1 MQEYIQGKS
10 QMNHKKK
17 KTKNKILKLVC
28 LLIFVIGTAVF
39 LEAAILYTVNNKN
52 VYQISKVLLDQAVDI
67 IDKNQKNEDDMIQSL
82 KEDYIVRAKAVS
94 YIIDAKPEAEKNTT
108 ELKKIADLMSI
119 DEIHIFNK
127 KGKIYSGSEPKY
139 YGYSFDSG
147 EQMAYFKPMLKN
159 KKLTMCQDV
168 TPNTSEGKKMMYALV
183 WNEAGNR
190 MIQVGIEPVRLLQEV
205 RQNEADVVV
214 ANMPV
219 YKGISLYVTDK
230 KSGKIYGATD
240 SKKIG
245 KTLDDIGLGKQ
256 RKKMTKENFVSGTVR
271 IDGEQ
276 SLYIIKKTKK
286 YIVGVTFEIASDNAS
301 NMIAILI
308 MAVYLSIAAGVIL
321 FVIIILSKVRKEK
334 KEQSAM
340 LLSISEMSN
349 IDKMTGCFNR
359 KSYEEDLSNMSE
371 NDQFIYVSMDVNGLK
386 IINDSHG
393 HAAGDELICG
403 AAACM
408 RRCFGKYGKVY
419 RIGGD
424 EFVAVL
430 FVQLEQFLW
439 IKTEFDGDIRYWT
452 GNQVEEISISC
463 GYVSSGER
471 KWAFMKEIANVADIR
486 MYEEKAMYYKKN
498 GVDRQ
503 GQPASYV
510 ALYRLYSQILRINL
524 QKDHYKILNWKETI
538 HKNKQ
543 LPKGTLT
550 EWFDNFQD
558 IQFIHPDD
566 REEYQQKTDLEYL
579 KQQFAEQKEF
589 VTITY
594 RVKEG
599 TDYKTVTL
607 EIVPED
613 ENSKNTYEGFLYVKD
628 SKANLI

>member
-1 MQEYIQGKS
+1 MD
-10 QMNHKKK
+10 HKKK

-39 LEAAILYTVNNKN
+39 LEAAIIYTVNNKN
-52 VYQISKVLLDQAVDI
+52 VYKTSKVLLDQAVDI
-67 IDKNQKNEDDMIQSL
+67 IEKNQKNEDDMIQSL

-94 YIIDAKPEAEKNTT
+94 YIIDAKPEAEKNIT

-119 DEIHIFNK
+119 DEIHIFDK
-127 KGKIYSGSEPKY
+127 KGKIYSGTEPKY

-183 WNEAGNR
+183 WNEAGDR

-205 RQNEADVVV
+205 KQNEADAVV

-219 YKGISLYVTDK
+219 YKGMSLYVTDK

-245 KTLDDIGLGKQ
+245 KTLDDIGLSRQ
-256 RKKMTKENFVSGTVR
+256 RKKIAKENLVSGIVR
-271 IDGEQ
+271 VDGEKT
-276 SLYIIKKTKK
+276 LYIIKKTKK

-308 MAVYLSIAAGVIL
+308 MVVYLSIAAGVIL
-321 FVIIILSKVRKEK
+321 LVISRLSKVRKEK

-340 LLSISEMSN
+340 LSSISEMSN

-359 KSYEEDLSNMSE
+359 RSYEEDLSKMSA
-371 NDQFIYVSMDVNGLK
+371 NDQFIYISMDVNGLK

-408 RRCFGKYGKVY
+408 RRCFDKYGKVY

-439 IKTEFDGDIRYWT
+439 IKTEFDGDIRYRT

-471 KWAFMKEIANVADIR
+471 KWASMKEIANVADIR

-498 GVDRQ
+498 GVDRR

>member
-1 MQEYIQGKS
+1 
-10 QMNHKKK
+10 MNHKKK

-256 RKKMTKENFVSGTVR
+256 RKKMTKKNFVSGTVR

-408 RRCFGKYGKVY
+408 RSCFDKYGKVY

-471 KWAFMKEIANVADIR
+471 KWASMKEIANVADIR

>member
-1 MQEYIQGKS
+1 MG
-10 QMNHKKK
+10 NKKK
-17 KTKNKILKLVC
+17 KRKNKILKIVC
-28 LLIFVIGTAVF
+28 LLIFVIVTAVF
-39 LEAAILYTVNNKN
+39 LEAVILYTVNNKN
-52 VYQISKVLLDQAVDI
+52 VYKTSKILLDQVVDI

-127 KGKIYSGSEPKY
+127 KGKIYRGSEPKY

-430 FVQLEQFLW
+430 FVQLEQFVW
-439 IKTEFDGDIRYWT
+439 IKTGFDADIKYWT

-471 KWAFMKEIANVADIR
+471 KWASIQEIANVADIR

-498 GVDRQ
+498 GIDRQ

-538 HKNKQ
+538 GKNKQ
-543 LPKGTLT
+543 LPKGSLT
-550 EWFDNFQD
+550 EWFDNFED
-558 IQFIHPDD
+558 IQLIHPDD

-579 KQQFAEQKEF
+579 KQQFAEQKKF

-594 RVKEG
+594 RVKDG
-599 TDYKTVTL
+599 IDYKTVTI

-628 SKANLI
+628 RL

>member
-1 MQEYIQGKS
+1 
-10 QMNHKKK
+10 MNHKKK

-190 MIQVGIEPVRLLQEV
+190 MIQVGIEPVRLLHEV

-276 SLYIIKKTKK
+276 SLYIIRKTKK

>member
-10 QMNHKKK
+10 QMDHKKK

-52 VYQISKVLLDQAVDI
+52 VYQISKVRLDQAVDI

-408 RRCFGKYGKVY
+408 RSCFDKYGKVY

-471 KWAFMKEIANVADIR
+471 KWASMKEIANVADIR

>member
-1 MQEYIQGKS
+1 
-10 QMNHKKK
+10 MNHKKK

-67 IDKNQKNEDDMIQSL
+67 IEKNQKNEDDMIQSL

-94 YIIDAKPEAEKNTT
+94 YIIDAKPEAEKNIT

-119 DEIHIFNK
+119 DEIHIFDK
-127 KGKIYSGSEPKY
+127 KGKIYSGTEPKY

-183 WNEAGNR
+183 WNEAGDR

-205 RQNEADVVV
+205 KQNEADAVV

-219 YKGISLYVTDK
+219 YKGMSLYVTDK

-245 KTLDDIGLGKQ
+245 KTLDDIGLSRQ
-256 RKKMTKENFVSGTVR
+256 RKKIAKENLVSGIVR
-271 IDGEQ
+271 VDGEK
-276 SLYIIKKTKK
+276 SFYIIKKTKK

-301 NMIAILI
+301 NMIALLI
-308 MAVYLSIAAGVIL
+308 MVVYLSIAAGVIL
-321 FVIIILSKVRKEK
+321 LVISRLSKVRKEK

-340 LLSISEMSN
+340 LSSISEMSN

-359 KSYEEDLSNMSE
+359 RSYEEDLSKMSA
-371 NDQFIYVSMDVNGLK
+371 NDQFIYISMDVNGLK

-408 RRCFGKYGKVY
+408 RRCFDKYGKVY

-471 KWAFMKEIANVADIR
+471 KWESMKEIANVADIR

-558 IQFIHPDD
+558 IQFSHPDD

>member
-1 MQEYIQGKS
+1 MG
-10 QMNHKKK
+10 NKKK
-17 KTKNKILKLVC
+17 KRKNKILKIVC
-28 LLIFVIGTAVF
+28 LLIFVIVTAVF
-39 LEAAILYTVNNKN
+39 LEAVILYTVNNKN
-52 VYQISKVLLDQAVDI
+52 VYQTSKVLLDQVVDI
-67 IDKNQKNEDDMIQSL
+67 IDKNQKNEDGMIQTL

-159 KKLTMCQDV
+159 KKLAMCQDV

-219 YKGISLYVTDK
+219 YKGLSLYVTDK

-256 RKKMTKENFVSGTVR
+256 RKKMAKENLVSGTVR
-271 IDGEQ
+271 IDGKQ

-286 YIVGVTFEIASDNAS
+286 YIVGVTLEIASDNAS

-308 MAVYLSIAAGVIL
+308 MVVYLSIAAGVIF
-321 FVIIILSKVRKEK
+321 FVITRLFKVRKEK

-340 LLSISEMSN
+340 LSSISEMSN

-403 AAACM
+403 AATCM

-430 FVQLEQFLW
+430 FVQLDQFVW
-439 IKTEFDGDIRYWT
+439 IKTEFDGDIKYWT
-452 GNQVEEISISC
+452 GNQVEKISISY

-471 KWAFMKEIANVADIR
+471 KWASIKEIANVADIR

-498 GVDRQ
+498 GIDRR
-503 GQPASYV
+503 GQPVSYV

-538 HKNKQ
+538 GKNKQ
-543 LPKGTLT
+543 LPKGSLT
-550 EWFDNFQD
+550 EWFDNFED
-558 IQFIHPDD
+558 IQLIHPDD

-579 KQQFAEQKEF
+579 KQQFAEQKKF

-594 RVKEG
+594 RVKDG
-599 TDYKTVTL
+599 IDYKTVTI

-613 ENSKNTYEGFLYVKD
+613 ENSKNIYEGFLYVKD
-628 SKANLI
+628 RL

>member
-1 MQEYIQGKS
+1 M
-10 QMNHKKK
+10 
-17 KTKNKILKLVC
+17 
-28 LLIFVIGTAVF
+28 IFVIGTAVF

-67 IDKNQKNEDDMIQSL
+67 IEKNQKNEDDMIQSL

-94 YIIDAKPEAEKNTT
+94 YIIDAKPEAEKNIT

-119 DEIHIFNK
+119 DEIHIFDK
-127 KGKIYSGSEPKY
+127 KGKIYSGTEPKY

-183 WNEAGNR
+183 WNEAGDR

-205 RQNEADVVV
+205 KQNEADAVV

-219 YKGISLYVTDK
+219 YKGMSLYVTDK

-245 KTLDDIGLGKQ
+245 KTLDDIGLSRQ
-256 RKKMTKENFVSGTVR
+256 RKKIAKENLVSGIVR
-271 IDGEQ
+271 VDGEQ

-408 RRCFGKYGKVY
+408 RSCFDKYGKVY

-471 KWAFMKEIANVADIR
+471 KWASMKEIANVADIR

>member
-1 MQEYIQGKS
+1 
-10 QMNHKKK
+10 MNHKKK

-371 NDQFIYVSMDVNGLK
+371 NDQFIYVSMDVNGLN

-408 RRCFGKYGKVY
+408 RSCFDKYGKVY

-471 KWAFMKEIANVADIR
+471 KWASMKEIANVADIR

>member
-67 IDKNQKNEDDMIQSL
+67 IEKNQKNEDDMIQSL

-94 YIIDAKPEAEKNTT
+94 YIIDAKPEAEKNIT

-119 DEIHIFNK
+119 DEIHIFDK
-127 KGKIYSGSEPKY
+127 KGKIYSGTEPKY

-183 WNEAGNR
+183 WNEAGDR

-205 RQNEADVVV
+205 KQNEADAVV

-219 YKGISLYVTDK
+219 YKGMSLYVTDK

-245 KTLDDIGLGKQ
+245 KTLDDIGLSRQ
-256 RKKMTKENFVSGTVR
+256 RKKIAKENLVSGIVR
-271 IDGEQ
+271 VDGEK
-276 SLYIIKKTKK
+276 SFYIIKKTKK

-301 NMIAILI
+301 NMIALLI
-308 MAVYLSIAAGVIL
+308 MVVYLSIAAGVIL
-321 FVIIILSKVRKEK
+321 LVISRLSKVRKEK

-340 LLSISEMSN
+340 LSSISEMSN

-359 KSYEEDLSNMSE
+359 RSYEEDLSKMSA
-371 NDQFIYVSMDVNGLK
+371 NDQFIYISMDVNGLK

-408 RRCFGKYGKVY
+408 RRCFDKYGKVY

-471 KWAFMKEIANVADIR
+471 KWESMKEIANVADIR

-599 TDYKTVTL
+599 TDYKRR
-607 EIVPED
+607 
-613 ENSKNTYEGFLYVKD
+613 
-628 SKANLI
+628 

>member
-1 MQEYIQGKS
+1 MD
-10 QMNHKKK
+10 HKKK

-52 VYQISKVLLDQAVDI
+52 VYQTSKVLLDQAVDI
-67 IDKNQKNEDDMIQSL
+67 IEKNQKNEDDMIQSL

-94 YIIDAKPEAEKNTT
+94 YIIDAKPEAEKNIT

-119 DEIHIFNK
+119 DEIHIFDK
-127 KGKIYSGSEPKY
+127 KGKIYSGTEPKY

-183 WNEAGNR
+183 WNEAGDR

-205 RQNEADVVV
+205 KQNEADAVV

-219 YKGISLYVTDK
+219 YKGMSLYVTDK

-245 KTLDDIGLGKQ
+245 KTLDDIGLSRQ
-256 RKKMTKENFVSGTVR
+256 RKKIAKENLVSGIVR
-271 IDGEQ
+271 VDGEK

-308 MAVYLSIAAGVIL
+308 MVVYLSIAAGVIL
-321 FVIIILSKVRKEK
+321 LVISRLSKVRKEK

-340 LLSISEMSN
+340 LSSISEMSN

-359 KSYEEDLSNMSE
+359 RSYEEDLSKMSA
-371 NDQFIYVSMDVNGLK
+371 NDQFIYISMDVNGLK

-403 AAACM
+403 AAECM
-408 RRCFGKYGKVY
+408 RRCFDKYGKVY

-471 KWAFMKEIANVADIR
+471 KWESMKEIANVADIR

>member
-371 NDQFIYVSMDVNGLK
+371 NDQFIYISMDVNGLK

-408 RRCFGKYGKVY
+408 RSCFDKYGKVY

-471 KWAFMKEIANVADIR
+471 KWASMKEIANVADIR

>member
-39 LEAAILYTVNNKN
+39 LEAAILYTVNNKS

-168 TPNTSEGKKMMYALV
+168 TPNTSEGKKMIYALV

-408 RRCFGKYGKVY
+408 RSCFDKYGKVY

-471 KWAFMKEIANVADIR
+471 KWASMKEIANVADIR

>member
-1 MQEYIQGKS
+1 
-10 QMNHKKK
+10 MNHKKK

-28 LLIFVIGTAVF
+28 LL
-39 LEAAILYTVNNKN
+39 ILYTVNNKN

-408 RRCFGKYGKVY
+408 RSCFDKYGKVY

-471 KWAFMKEIANVADIR
+471 KWASMKEIANVADIR

>member
-1 MQEYIQGKS
+1 MD
-10 QMNHKKK
+10 HKKK

-408 RRCFGKYGKVY
+408 RSCFDKYGKVY

-471 KWAFMKEIANVADIR
+471 KWASMKEIANVADIR

>member
-1 MQEYIQGKS
+1 
-10 QMNHKKK
+10 MNHKKK

-67 IDKNQKNEDDMIQSL
+67 IEKNQKNEDDMIQSL

-94 YIIDAKPEAEKNTT
+94 YIIDAKPEAEKNIT

-119 DEIHIFNK
+119 DEIHIFDK
-127 KGKIYSGSEPKY
+127 KGKIYSGTEPKY

-183 WNEAGNR
+183 WNEAGDR

-205 RQNEADVVV
+205 KQNEADAVV

-219 YKGISLYVTDK
+219 YKGMSLYVTDK

-245 KTLDDIGLGKQ
+245 KTLDDIGLSRQ
-256 RKKMTKENFVSGTVR
+256 RKKIAKENLVSGIVR
-271 IDGEQ
+271 VDGEK
-276 SLYIIKKTKK
+276 SFYIIKKTKK

-301 NMIAILI
+301 NMIALLI
-308 MAVYLSIAAGVIL
+308 MVVYLSIAAGVIL
-321 FVIIILSKVRKEK
+321 LVISRLSKVRKEK

-359 KSYEEDLSNMSE
+359 RSYEEDLSKMSA
-371 NDQFIYVSMDVNGLK
+371 NDQFIYISMDVNGLK

-408 RRCFGKYGKVY
+408 RRCFDKYGKVY

-471 KWAFMKEIANVADIR
+471 KWESMKEIANVADIR

>member
-1 MQEYIQGKS
+1 MD
-10 QMNHKKK
+10 HKKK

-52 VYQISKVLLDQAVDI
+52 VYQTSKVLLDQAVDI
-67 IDKNQKNEDDMIQSL
+67 IEKNQKNEDDMIQSL

-94 YIIDAKPEAEKNTT
+94 YIIDAKPEAEKNIT

-119 DEIHIFNK
+119 DEIHIFDK
-127 KGKIYSGSEPKY
+127 KGKIYSGTEPKY

-183 WNEAGNR
+183 WNEAGDR

-205 RQNEADVVV
+205 KQNEADAVV

-219 YKGISLYVTDK
+219 YKGMSLYVTDK

-245 KTLDDIGLGKQ
+245 KTLDDIGLSRQ
-256 RKKMTKENFVSGTVR
+256 RKKIAKENLVSGIVR
-271 IDGEQ
+271 VDGEK
-276 SLYIIKKTKK
+276 SFYIIKKTKK

-301 NMIAILI
+301 NMIALLI
-308 MAVYLSIAAGVIL
+308 MVVYLSIAAGVIL
-321 FVIIILSKVRKEK
+321 LVISRLSKVRKEK

-340 LLSISEMSN
+340 LSSISEMSN

-359 KSYEEDLSNMSE
+359 RSYEEDLSKMSA
-371 NDQFIYVSMDVNGLK
+371 NDQFIYISMDVNGLK

-408 RRCFGKYGKVY
+408 RRCFDKYGKVY

-471 KWAFMKEIANVADIR
+471 KWESMKEIANVADIR

>member
-1 MQEYIQGKS
+1 M
-10 QMNHKKK
+10 
-17 KTKNKILKLVC
+17 KLVC

-67 IDKNQKNEDDMIQSL
+67 IEKNQKNEDDMIQSL

-94 YIIDAKPEAEKNTT
+94 YIIDAKPEAEKNIT

-119 DEIHIFNK
+119 DEIHIFDK
-127 KGKIYSGSEPKY
+127 KGKIYSGTEPKY

-183 WNEAGNR
+183 WNEAGDR

-205 RQNEADVVV
+205 KQNEADAVV

-219 YKGISLYVTDK
+219 YKGMSLYVTDK

-245 KTLDDIGLGKQ
+245 KTLDDIGLSRQ
-256 RKKMTKENFVSGTVR
+256 RKKIAKENLVSGIVR
-271 IDGEQ
+271 VDGEQ

-408 RRCFGKYGKVY
+408 RSCFDKYGKVY

-471 KWAFMKEIANVADIR
+471 KWASMKEIANVADIR

>member
-1 MQEYIQGKS
+1 MD
-10 QMNHKKK
+10 HKKK

-52 VYQISKVLLDQAVDI
+52 VYQTSKVLLDQAVDI
-67 IDKNQKNEDDMIQSL
+67 IEKNQKNEDDMIQSL

-94 YIIDAKPEAEKNTT
+94 YIIDAKPEAEKNIT

-119 DEIHIFNK
+119 DEIHIFDK
-127 KGKIYSGSEPKY
+127 KGKIYSGTEPKSD
-139 YGYSFDSG
+139 GYSFDSG

-183 WNEAGNR
+183 WNEAGDR

-205 RQNEADVVV
+205 KQNEADAVV

-219 YKGISLYVTDK
+219 YKGMSLYVTDK

-245 KTLDDIGLGKQ
+245 KTLDDIGLSRQ
-256 RKKMTKENFVSGTVR
+256 RKKIAKENLVSGIVR
-271 IDGEQ
+271 VDGEK
-276 SLYIIKKTKK
+276 SFYIIKKTKK

-301 NMIAILI
+301 NMIALLI
-308 MAVYLSIAAGVIL
+308 MVVYLSIAAGVIL
-321 FVIIILSKVRKEK
+321 LVISRLSKVRKEK

-340 LLSISEMSN
+340 LSSISEMSN

-359 KSYEEDLSNMSE
+359 RSYEEDLSKMSA
-371 NDQFIYVSMDVNGLK
+371 NDQFIYISMDVNGLK

-408 RRCFGKYGKVY
+408 RRCFDKYGKVY

-471 KWAFMKEIANVADIR
+471 KWESMKEIANVADIR

>member
-1 MQEYIQGKS
+1 
-10 QMNHKKK
+10 MNHKKK

-67 IDKNQKNEDDMIQSL
+67 IEKNQKNEDDMIQSL

-94 YIIDAKPEAEKNTT
+94 YIIDAKPEAEKNIT

-119 DEIHIFNK
+119 DEIHIFDK
-127 KGKIYSGSEPKY
+127 KGKIYSGTEPKY

-183 WNEAGNR
+183 WNEAGDR

-205 RQNEADVVV
+205 KQNEADAVV

-219 YKGISLYVTDK
+219 YKGMSLYVTDK

-245 KTLDDIGLGKQ
+245 KTLDDIGLSRQ
-256 RKKMTKENFVSGTVR
+256 RKKIAKENLVSGIVR
-271 IDGEQ
+271 VDGEK
-276 SLYIIKKTKK
+276 SFYIIKKTKK

-301 NMIAILI
+301 NMIALLI
-308 MAVYLSIAAGVIL
+308 MVVYLSIAAGVIL
-321 FVIIILSKVRKEK
+321 LVISRLSKVRKEK
-334 KEQSAM
+334 KEQSEM
-340 LLSISEMSN
+340 LSSISEMSN

-359 KSYEEDLSNMSE
+359 RSYEEDLSKMSA
-371 NDQFIYVSMDVNGLK
+371 NDQFIYISMDVNGLK

-408 RRCFGKYGKVY
+408 RRCFDKYGKVY

-471 KWAFMKEIANVADIR
+471 KWESMKEIANVADIR

-566 REEYQQKTDLEYL
+566 REEYL

>member
-1 MQEYIQGKS
+1 
-10 QMNHKKK
+10 MNHKKK

-52 VYQISKVLLDQAVDI
+52 VYQTSKVLLDQAVDI
-67 IDKNQKNEDDMIQSL
+67 IEKNQKNEDDMIQSL

-94 YIIDAKPEAEKNTT
+94 YIIDAKPEAEKNIT

-408 RRCFGKYGKVY
+408 RSCFDKYGKVY

-471 KWAFMKEIANVADIR
+471 KWESMKEIANVADIR

>member
-1 MQEYIQGKS
+1 
-10 QMNHKKK
+10 
-17 KTKNKILKLVC
+17 
-28 LLIFVIGTAVF
+28 
-39 LEAAILYTVNNKN
+39 
-52 VYQISKVLLDQAVDI
+52 
-67 IDKNQKNEDDMIQSL
+67 
-82 KEDYIVRAKAVS
+82 
-94 YIIDAKPEAEKNTT
+94 
-108 ELKKIADLMSI
+108 MSI
-119 DEIHIFNK
+119 DEIHIFDK
-127 KGKIYSGSEPKY
+127 KGKIYSGTEPKY

-168 TPNTSEGKKMMYALV
+168 TPNTSEGKKMMYALI
-183 WNEAGNR
+183 WNEAGDR

-205 RQNEADVVV
+205 KQNEADAVV

-219 YKGISLYVTDK
+219 YKGMSLYVTDK

-245 KTLDDIGLGKQ
+245 KTLDDIGLSRQ
-256 RKKMTKENFVSGTVR
+256 RKKIAKENLVSGIVR
-271 IDGEQ
+271 VDGEK
-276 SLYIIKKTKK
+276 SFYIIKKTKK

-301 NMIAILI
+301 NMIALLI
-308 MAVYLSIAAGVIL
+308 MVVYLSIAAGVIL
-321 FVIIILSKVRKEK
+321 LVISRLSKVRKEK

-340 LLSISEMSN
+340 LSSISEMSN

-359 KSYEEDLSNMSE
+359 RSYEEDLSKMSA
-371 NDQFIYVSMDVNGLK
+371 NDQFIYISMDVNGLK

-408 RRCFGKYGKVY
+408 RRCFDKYGKVY

-471 KWAFMKEIANVADIR
+471 KWASMKEIANVADIR

>member
-408 RRCFGKYGKVY
+408 RSCFDKYGKVY

-471 KWAFMKEIANVADIR
+471 KWASMKEIANVADIR

-524 QKDHYKILNWKETI
+524 QKDHYKILNWKEAI

>member
-1 MQEYIQGKS
+1 
-10 QMNHKKK
+10 MNHKKK

-408 RRCFGKYGKVY
+408 RSCFDKYGKVY

-471 KWAFMKEIANVADIR
+471 KWESMKEIANVADIR

>member
-1 MQEYIQGKS
+1 MD
-10 QMNHKKK
+10 HKKK

-52 VYQISKVLLDQAVDI
+52 VYKTSKVLLDQAVDI
-67 IDKNQKNEDDMIQSL
+67 IEKNQKNEDDMIQSL

-94 YIIDAKPEAEKNTT
+94 YIIDAKPEAEKNIT

-119 DEIHIFNK
+119 DEIHIFDK
-127 KGKIYSGSEPKY
+127 KGKIYSGTEPKY

-183 WNEAGNR
+183 WNEAGDR

-205 RQNEADVVV
+205 KQNEADAVV

-219 YKGISLYVTDK
+219 YKGMSLYVTDK

-245 KTLDDIGLGKQ
+245 KTLDDIGLSRQ
-256 RKKMTKENFVSGTVR
+256 RKKIAKENLVSGIVR
-271 IDGEQ
+271 VDGEK
-276 SLYIIKKTKK
+276 SFYIIKKTKK

-308 MAVYLSIAAGVIL
+308 MVVYLSIAAWVIL
-321 FVIIILSKVRKEK
+321 LVISRLSKVRKEK

-359 KSYEEDLSNMSE
+359 RSYEEDLSKMSA
-371 NDQFIYVSMDVNGLK
+371 NDQFIYISMDVNGLK

-408 RRCFGKYGKVY
+408 RRCFDKYGKVY

-471 KWAFMKEIANVADIR
+471 KWESMKEIANVADIR

>member
-1 MQEYIQGKS
+1 
-10 QMNHKKK
+10 MNHKKK

-119 DEIHIFNK
+119 DEIHIFDK
-127 KGKIYSGSEPKY
+127 KGKIYSGTEPKY

-183 WNEAGNR
+183 WNEAGDR

-205 RQNEADVVV
+205 KQNEADAVV

-219 YKGISLYVTDK
+219 YKGMSLYVTDK

-245 KTLDDIGLGKQ
+245 KTLDDIGLSRQ
-256 RKKMTKENFVSGTVR
+256 RKKIAKENLVSGIVR
-271 IDGEQ
+271 VDGEK

-308 MAVYLSIAAGVIL
+308 MVVYLSIAAGVIL
-321 FVIIILSKVRKEK
+321 LVISRLSKVRKEK

-340 LLSISEMSN
+340 LSSISEMSN

-359 KSYEEDLSNMSE
+359 RSYEEDLSKMSA
-371 NDQFIYVSMDVNGLK
+371 NDQFIYISMDVNGLK

-408 RRCFGKYGKVY
+408 RSCFDKYGKVY

-471 KWAFMKEIANVADIR
+471 KWESMKEIANVADIR

>member
-1 MQEYIQGKS
+1 
-10 QMNHKKK
+10 MNHKKK

-408 RRCFGKYGKVY
+408 RSCFDKYGKVY

-471 KWAFMKEIANVADIR
+471 KWESMKEIANVADIR

-579 KQQFAEQKEF
+579 KQQFVEQKEF

>member
-1 MQEYIQGKS
+1 
-10 QMNHKKK
+10 MNHKKK

-67 IDKNQKNEDDMIQSL
+67 IEKNQKNEDDMIQSL

-94 YIIDAKPEAEKNTT
+94 YIIDAKPEAEKNIT

-119 DEIHIFNK
+119 DEIHIFDK
-127 KGKIYSGSEPKY
+127 KGKIYSGTEPKY

-183 WNEAGNR
+183 WNEAGDR

-205 RQNEADVVV
+205 KQNEADAVV

-219 YKGISLYVTDK
+219 YKGMSLYVTDK

-245 KTLDDIGLGKQ
+245 KTLDDIGLSRQ
-256 RKKMTKENFVSGTVR
+256 RKKIAKENLVSGIVR
-271 IDGEQ
+271 VDGEK

-308 MAVYLSIAAGVIL
+308 MVVYLSIAAGVIL
-321 FVIIILSKVRKEK
+321 LVISRLSKVRKEK

-340 LLSISEMSN
+340 LSSISEMSN

-359 KSYEEDLSNMSE
+359 RSYEEDLSKMSA
-371 NDQFIYVSMDVNGLK
+371 NDQFIYISMDVNGLK

-408 RRCFGKYGKVY
+408 RSCFDKYGKVY

-471 KWAFMKEIANVADIR
+471 KWASMKEIANVADIR

>member
-1 MQEYIQGKS
+1 M
-10 QMNHKKK
+10 
-17 KTKNKILKLVC
+17 
-28 LLIFVIGTAVF
+28 
-39 LEAAILYTVNNKN
+39 EAAILYTVNNKN
-52 VYQISKVLLDQAVDI
+52 VYQTSKVLLDQAVDI
-67 IDKNQKNEDDMIQSL
+67 IEKNQKNEDDMIQSL

-94 YIIDAKPEAEKNTT
+94 YIIDAKPEAEKNIT

-119 DEIHIFNK
+119 DEIHIFDK
-127 KGKIYSGSEPKY
+127 KGKIYSGTEPKY

-183 WNEAGNR
+183 WNEAGDR

-205 RQNEADVVV
+205 KQNEADAVV

-219 YKGISLYVTDK
+219 YKGMSLYVTDK

-245 KTLDDIGLGKQ
+245 KTLDDIGLSRQ
-256 RKKMTKENFVSGTVR
+256 RKKIAKENLVSGIVR
-271 IDGEQ
+271 VDGEK
-276 SLYIIKKTKK
+276 SFYIIKKTKK

-301 NMIAILI
+301 NMIALLI
-308 MAVYLSIAAGVIL
+308 MVVYLSIAAGVIL
-321 FVIIILSKVRKEK
+321 LVISRLSKVRKEK

-340 LLSISEMSN
+340 LSSISEMSN

-359 KSYEEDLSNMSE
+359 RSYEEDLSKMSA
-371 NDQFIYVSMDVNGLK
+371 NDQFIYISMDVNGLK

-408 RRCFGKYGKVY
+408 RRCFDKYGKVY

-471 KWAFMKEIANVADIR
+471 KWESMKEIANVADIR

>member
-1 MQEYIQGKS
+1 
-10 QMNHKKK
+10 MNHKKK

-340 LLSISEMSN
+340 LSSISEMSN

-359 KSYEEDLSNMSE
+359 RSYEEDLSKMSA
-371 NDQFIYVSMDVNGLK
+371 NDQFIYISMDVNGLK

-408 RRCFGKYGKVY
+408 RRCFDKYGKVY

-471 KWAFMKEIANVADIR
+471 KWESMKEIANVADIR

-524 QKDHYKILNWKETI
+524 QKDHYKILNWKEAI

>member
-10 QMNHKKK
+10 QMDHKKK

-52 VYQISKVLLDQAVDI
+52 VYQTSKVLLDQAVDI
-67 IDKNQKNEDDMIQSL
+67 IEKNQKNEDDMIQSL

-94 YIIDAKPEAEKNTT
+94 YIIDAKPEAEKNIT

-119 DEIHIFNK
+119 DEIHIFDK
-127 KGKIYSGSEPKY
+127 KGKIYSGTEPKY

-183 WNEAGNR
+183 WNEAGDR

-205 RQNEADVVV
+205 KQNEADAVV

-219 YKGISLYVTDK
+219 YKGMSLYVTDK

-245 KTLDDIGLGKQ
+245 KTLDDIGLSRQ
-256 RKKMTKENFVSGTVR
+256 RKKIAKENLVSGIVR
-271 IDGEQ
+271 VDGEK

-308 MAVYLSIAAGVIL
+308 MVVYLSIAAGVIL
-321 FVIIILSKVRKEK
+321 LVISRLSKVRKEK

-340 LLSISEMSN
+340 LSSISEMSN

-359 KSYEEDLSNMSE
+359 RSYEEDLSKMSA
-371 NDQFIYVSMDVNGLK
+371 NDQFIYISMDVNGLK

-403 AAACM
+403 AAECM
-408 RRCFGKYGKVY
+408 RRCFDKYGKVY

-471 KWAFMKEIANVADIR
+471 KWESMKEIANVADIR

>member
-1 MQEYIQGKS
+1 
-10 QMNHKKK
+10 MNHKNK

-190 MIQVGIEPVRLLQEV
+190 MIQVDIEPVRLLQEV

-276 SLYIIKKTKK
+276 SLYIIRKTKK

>member
-1 MQEYIQGKS
+1 MD
-10 QMNHKKK
+10 NKKK
-17 KTKNKILKLVC
+17 KTKNKILKIVC
-28 LLIFVIGTAVF
+28 LLIFAIVTAVF

-52 VYQISKVLLDQAVDI
+52 VYITSKVLLDQVVDI

-256 RKKMTKENFVSGTVR
+256 RKKMAKENLVSGTVR

-301 NMIAILI
+301 NMIALLI
-308 MAVYLSIAAGVIL
+308 MVVYLSIAAGVIL
-321 FVIIILSKVRKEK
+321 FVITRLSKVRKEK

-340 LLSISEMSN
+340 LSSISEMSN

-393 HAAGDELICG
+393 HAAGDELIYG
-403 AAACM
+403 AAVCM

-430 FVQLEQFLW
+430 FVQLEQFVW
-439 IKTEFDGDIRYWT
+439 IKTEFDGYIKYWT

-471 KWAFMKEIANVADIR
+471 KWASIKEIANVADIR

-498 GVDRQ
+498 GIDHQ

-524 QKDHYKILNWKETI
+524 QNDHYKILNWKETI
-538 HKNKQ
+538 GKNKQ
-543 LPKGTLT
+543 LPKGSLT
-550 EWFDNFQD
+550 EWFDNFED
-558 IQFIHPDD
+558 IQLIHPDD
-566 REEYQQKTDLEYL
+566 REEYQQKTDFKYL
-579 KQQFAEQKEF
+579 KQQFAEQKKF

-594 RVKEG
+594 RVKDG
-599 TDYKTVTL
+599 IDYKTVTI

-628 SKANLI
+628 RL

>member
-1 MQEYIQGKS
+1 
-10 QMNHKKK
+10 MNHKKK

-52 VYQISKVLLDQAVDI
+52 VYQTSKVLLDQAVDI
-67 IDKNQKNEDDMIQSL
+67 IEKNQKNEDDMIQSL

-94 YIIDAKPEAEKNTT
+94 YIIDAKPEAEKNIT

-119 DEIHIFNK
+119 DEIHIFDK
-127 KGKIYSGSEPKY
+127 KGKIYSGTEPKY

-183 WNEAGNR
+183 WNEAGDR

-205 RQNEADVVV
+205 KQNEADAVV

-219 YKGISLYVTDK
+219 YKGMSLYVTDK

-245 KTLDDIGLGKQ
+245 KTLDDIGLSRQ
-256 RKKMTKENFVSGTVR
+256 RKKIAKENLVSGIVR
-271 IDGEQ
+271 VDGEK
-276 SLYIIKKTKK
+276 SFYIIKKTKK

-301 NMIAILI
+301 NMIALLI
-308 MAVYLSIAAGVIL
+308 MVVYLSIAAGVIL
-321 FVIIILSKVRKEK
+321 LVISRLSKVRKEK

-340 LLSISEMSN
+340 LSSISEMSN

-359 KSYEEDLSNMSE
+359 RSYEEDLSKMSA
-371 NDQFIYVSMDVNGLK
+371 NDQFIYISMDVNGLK

-408 RRCFGKYGKVY
+408 RRCFDKYGKVY

-471 KWAFMKEIANVADIR
+471 KWESMKEIANVADIR

>member
-1 MQEYIQGKS
+1 MD
-10 QMNHKKK
+10 HKKK

-67 IDKNQKNEDDMIQSL
+67 IEKNQKNEDDMIQSL

-94 YIIDAKPEAEKNTT
+94 YIIDAKPEAEKNIT

-119 DEIHIFNK
+119 DEIHIFDK
-127 KGKIYSGSEPKY
+127 KGKIYSGTEPKY

-183 WNEAGNR
+183 WNEAGDR

-205 RQNEADVVV
+205 KQNEADAVV

-219 YKGISLYVTDK
+219 YKGMSLYVTDK

-245 KTLDDIGLGKQ
+245 KTLDDIGLSRQ
-256 RKKMTKENFVSGTVR
+256 RKKIAKENLVSGIVR
-271 IDGEQ
+271 VDGEK

-301 NMIAILI
+301 NMIALLI
-308 MAVYLSIAAGVIL
+308 MVVYLSIAAGVIL
-321 FVIIILSKVRKEK
+321 LVISRLSKVRKEK

-340 LLSISEMSN
+340 LSSISEMSN

-359 KSYEEDLSNMSE
+359 RSYEEDLSKMSA
-371 NDQFIYVSMDVNGLK
+371 NDQFIYISMDVNGLK

-408 RRCFGKYGKVY
+408 RRCFDKYGKVY

-471 KWAFMKEIANVADIR
+471 KWESMKEIANVADIR

>member
-10 QMNHKKK
+10 QMDHKKK

-52 VYQISKVLLDQAVDI
+52 VYQTSKVLLDQAVDI
-67 IDKNQKNEDDMIQSL
+67 IEKNQKNEDDMIQSL

-94 YIIDAKPEAEKNTT
+94 YIIDAKPEAEKNIT

-119 DEIHIFNK
+119 DEIHIFDK
-127 KGKIYSGSEPKY
+127 KGKIYSGTEPKY

-183 WNEAGNR
+183 WNEAGDR

-205 RQNEADVVV
+205 KQNEADAVV

-219 YKGISLYVTDK
+219 YKGMSLYVTDK

-245 KTLDDIGLGKQ
+245 KTLDDIGLSRQ
-256 RKKMTKENFVSGTVR
+256 RKKIAKENLVSGIVR
-271 IDGEQ
+271 VDGEK

-308 MAVYLSIAAGVIL
+308 MVVYLSIAAGVIL
-321 FVIIILSKVRKEK
+321 LVISRLSKVRKEK

-340 LLSISEMSN
+340 LSSISEMSN

-359 KSYEEDLSNMSE
+359 RSYEEDLSKMSA
-371 NDQFIYVSMDVNGLK
+371 NDQFIYISMDVNGLK

-403 AAACM
+403 AAECM
-408 RRCFGKYGKVY
+408 RRCFDKYGKVY

-471 KWAFMKEIANVADIR
+471 KWASMKEIANVADIR